1 MDDERGVCAVR
12 CCIRRYRRVG
22 LYVVVVVVVV
32 VVIVDG
38 VGGGIINVDRGAG
51 DVLQW

>member
-22 LYVVVVVVVV
+22 LFVVVVVV